1 MQRAKNF
8 HTPQPWK
15 MIFRNWLMWQRKNAY
30 YDQLSRELK
39 ELENKIQA
47 SKSSDLA
54 NYKSEI
60 MNILQE
66 QIGFHYDLYEGQA
79 EVTLE
84 HDKAIIEARKVLND
98 SLRYNKL
105 LSAN

>member
-1 MQRAKNF
+1 
-8 HTPQPWK
+8 
-15 MIFRNWLMWQRKNAY
+15 
-30 YDQLSRELK
+30 
-39 ELENKIQA
+39 
-47 SKSSDLA
+47 
-54 NYKSEI
+54 

-79 EVTLE
+79 EVTH
-84 HDKAIIEARKVLND
+84 HDKAVIEARKVLND